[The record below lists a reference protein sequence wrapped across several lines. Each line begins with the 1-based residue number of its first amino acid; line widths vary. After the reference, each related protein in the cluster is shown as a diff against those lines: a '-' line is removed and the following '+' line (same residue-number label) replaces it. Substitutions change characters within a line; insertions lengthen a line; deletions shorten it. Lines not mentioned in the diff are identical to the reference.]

1 MGRLGDDAYDGFGL
15 WGKEIAMAQHYEHVP
30 MDASDRVG
38 LGLIVLAL
46 ISYGLYAADFFIG
59 FAKMHG

>member
-1 MGRLGDDAYDGFGL
+1 
-15 WGKEIAMAQHYEHVP
+15 MAQHYEHVP